1 MIKILHFADAHI
13 DIAGHGR
20 HDALT
25 GLPLRALDFLKA
37 LDAIVK
43 TAVSE
48 KVDLVIFAGDAYK
61 DRTPSPTYQ
70 REWGKRIARLSAAKI
85 PTLLLTGN
93 HDVSP
98 AAGRA
103 HTMQEFDTLD
113 VPFVRVIDK
122 PEFLKHD
129 QLWNLPLQVIALP
142 WIFRSGLMSTLLS
155 QDVSIE
161 DVNEEIG
168 KRVITIV
175 QEWLENLDPQ
185 LPTVLVAHA
194 TIQGATFGN
203 ERSVMLGKDVV
214 LPGGLVKDP
223 RLDYSALG
231 HIHKYQNLN
240 EGAHPPVIYPG
251 SIERVGFG
259 ETADEKGFVI
269 ASVEKGKTTVE
280 RRLLSGR
287 PFFNLTVK
295 TKDKDTLMSDIL
307 KALPTK
313 DLLNGAMLRLEV
325 EYPRAVE
332 LFLDETT
339 LREHCA
345 QAFEFHLVRRPLEE
359 ARTRFSQDDD
369 SVANLNP
376 LELLERY
383 WKMTSTNL
391 TETKSL
397 RNLAASIIQNVSGM
411 NDVAAQENEDA

>member
-20 HDALT
+20 HDALS
-25 GLPLRALDFLKA
+25 GLPLRVLDFLKA
-37 LDAIVK
+37 LDAIVE

-70 REWGKRIARLSAAKI
+70 REWGKRIARLSAARI

-113 VPFVRVIDK
+113 VPYVRVLDK
-122 PEFLKHD
+122 PDFLAPE
-129 QLWNLPLQVIALP
+129 QLWNLPVQVLSLP
-142 WIFRSGLMSTLLS
+142 WIFRSGLMSTLLGQNLS
-155 QDVSIE
+155 PE

-175 QEWLENLDPQ
+175 EGWLDNLDPRV
-185 LPTVLVAHA
+185 PAVLVAHA

-223 RLDYSALG
+223 RLDYAALG

-259 ETADEKGFVI
+259 ETEDEKGFVI
-269 ASVEKGKTTVE
+269 ASVEKGKTTFE

-287 PFFNLTVK
+287 PFYNLTVK
-295 TKDKDTLMSDIL
+295 AKDKDTLMPDIL
-307 KALPTK
+307 KALPAK
-313 DLLNGAMLRLEV
+313 EKINNAMLRLEV
-325 EYPRAVE
+325 EYPRALE
-332 LFLDETT
+332 LFLDETV

-369 SVANLNP
+369 SVANLDP

-383 WKMTSTNL
+383 WKMTSTNSA
-391 TETKSL
+391 ETKSL
-397 RNLAASIIQNVSGM
+397 QSLAASIIQNVSGM
-411 NDVAAQENEDA
+411 GDTAAQAIEDV